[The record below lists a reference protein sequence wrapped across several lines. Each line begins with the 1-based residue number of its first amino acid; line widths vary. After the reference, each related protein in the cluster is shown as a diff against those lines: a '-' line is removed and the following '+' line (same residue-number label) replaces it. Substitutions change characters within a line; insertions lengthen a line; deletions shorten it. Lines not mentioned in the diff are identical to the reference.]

1 VTPRRKDYLGLLVLL
16 GVMSVVPLITDQP
29 YQLNLF
35 VMAGIYTIICVGLNL
50 LIGYAGQM
58 SLGQAAFYGIG
69 AYTTAILTTKFG
81 APAWLGLSLA
91 PIITGALAYLIGTP
105 ILRLR
110 GLSLA
115 MASFAFGEIM
125 LILFAEQ
132 TQWTGGVMG
141 TRSIPKIALGT
152 FELDTPG
159 RFYYLVWILAVFV
172 LWIALNLVRTRVGR
186 VLRAVRDNEDAASS
200 LGVDTASFK
209 VAIFALSAAFA
220 GLGGAL
226 YAHYLSFVSPDSF
239 NFFVNIMVIVIVI
252 VGGMRQVWG
261 VVLGA
266 LLMVWLGEFLRQ
278 YKELNMV
285 IYGLALILMVAFMPG
300 GLFGVVEQLVG
311 RVSRIVLPPSPNA
324 EPPNESEAT

>member
-1 VTPRRKDYLGLLVLL
+1 MTSRRKDYLGLCVLL
-16 GVMSVVPLITDQP
+16 GVMGVVPLITDQP

-35 VMAGIYTIICVGLNL
+35 VMAGIYTIICIGLNL

-58 SLGQAAFYGIG
+58 SLGHAAFYGIG

-91 PIITGALAYLIGTP
+91 PIITGALAYLIGKP

-115 MASFAFGEIM
+115 MASFAFGEIV

-141 TRSIPKIALGT
+141 VRGIPKIALGT

-311 RVSRIVLPPSPNA
+311 RVSRLVLPPSPNA